1 MPEDPKVPVNVR
13 VGRRFKQALARIASR
28 RRQPISEL
36 VREILEH
43 YVAEEERR
51 VWRTEARRAA
61 GKVAEEAHQEG
72 SSEAAMLRTL
82 DANLKAFA
90 REWVWEPE

>member
-13 VGRRFKQALARIASR
+13 VGRRYKQALTRIASR
-28 RRQPISEL
+28 RKQPISEL

-51 VWRTEARRAA
+51 AWRAEARRAA
-61 GKVAEEAHQEG
+61 AAVAEEAKHAG
-72 SSEAAMLRTL
+72 SAEADALRAL
-82 DANLKAFA
+82 DANLKAFT
-90 REWVWEPE
+90 REWIWEPE

>member
-1 MPEDPKVPVNVR
+1 MADDPKVPVNVR
-13 VGRRFKQALARIASR
+13 VGRRYKLALSRIASR
-28 RRQPISEL
+28 RKQPVSEL

-51 VWRTEARRAA
+51 AWRTEARRAA
-61 GKVAEEAHQEG
+61 KAVAEEARQDK
-72 SSEAAMLRTL
+72 SSESGMLRAL